1 VGDVAERHFENWSVQ
16 VRKGVLELAVLNT
29 LLDGERYG
37 YEMVKALASVPALS
51 VSEGTLYPI
60 LSRLRL
66 QGMVRTRLE
75 ESSEGPARKY
85 YALTAAGTRA
95 ARDMQ
100 AGLEELTRA
109 CKNLRAAT

>member
-1 VGDVAERHFENWSVQ
+1 VGDVARQHFENWSVQ

-29 LLDGERYG
+29 LLEGERYG
-37 YEMVKALASVPALS
+37 YDMVKTLAAVPALS

-95 ARDMQ
+95 AREMQ
-100 AGLEELTRA
+100 DYLDELARA
-109 CKNLRAAT
+109 CRNVGS